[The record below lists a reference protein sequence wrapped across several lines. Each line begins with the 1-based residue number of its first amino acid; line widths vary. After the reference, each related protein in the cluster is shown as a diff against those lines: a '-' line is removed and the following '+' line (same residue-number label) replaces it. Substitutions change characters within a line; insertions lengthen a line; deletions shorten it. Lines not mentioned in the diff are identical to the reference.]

1 MFPWQNTA
9 SLLPER
15 RRRMAMD
22 PITEE
27 TALKAGSRHS
37 AASAPGSRRR
47 LQLLFLLLAA
57 FQILTVAVFCKS
69 PLP

>member
-1 MFPWQNTA
+1 
-9 SLLPER
+9 
-15 RRRMAMD
+15 MAMD